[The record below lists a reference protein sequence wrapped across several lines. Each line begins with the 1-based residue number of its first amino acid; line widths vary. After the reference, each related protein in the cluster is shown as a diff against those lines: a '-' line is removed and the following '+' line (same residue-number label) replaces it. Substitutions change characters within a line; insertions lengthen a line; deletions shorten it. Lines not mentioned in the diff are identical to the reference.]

1 MSNQIRRILV
11 TAKNLRKKSKLFF
24 FNFFL
29 YAFVSSLLNSWIA
42 RDVIALIVKPLDVK
56 IADQRYVNACKNTDS
71 KDYRAY
77 VQALNELILCRI
89 KIKC

>member
-1 MSNQIRRILV
+1 MSAV
-11 TAKNLRKKSKLFF
+11 KSKSIV
-24 FNFFL
+24 
-29 YAFVSSLLNSWIA
+29 YSWIA

-77 VQALNELILCRI
+77 FQALNELILCRI
-89 KIKC
+89 KVKC